1 MPGENSEHGGWRL
14 YGAATDGSIREF
26 TASLGNESIKHE
38 MNQINQYYS
47 IDICRN
53 GHTTLLAGLLPVIE
67 IWGADKKSN

>member
-38 MNQINQYYS
+38 MNQKN
-47 IDICRN
+47 
-53 GHTTLLAGLLPVIE
+53 
-67 IWGADKKSN
+67 